1 MFGDG
6 MVRKD
11 VHVNQ
16 GDLSAG
22 RSGVHGPG
30 PEEPQHA
37 GVTAPIVAM
46 KSRNGDGAK
55 VAQESG

>member
-1 MFGDG
+1 

-16 GDLSAG
+16 GELRADS
-22 RSGVHGPG
+22 SGVHGPS
-30 PEEPQHA
+30 PEEPQCA
-37 GVTAPIVAM
+37 GVRAPIVAR
-46 KSRNGDGAK
+46 KSRNGEGAK

>member
-1 MFGDG
+1 

-11 VHVNQ
+11 VPVNQ
-16 GDLSAG
+16 GELRAD
-22 RSGVHGPG
+22 RSGVHGPS
-30 PEEPQHA
+30 PKEPRCAVGRAH
-37 GVTAPIVAM
+37 IVAM

>member
-1 MFGDG
+1 

-16 GDLSAG
+16 GDLNADS
-22 RSGVHGPG
+22 SGVHGPS
-30 PEEPQHA
+30 PEEPQQT